1 MFLVLYPLSQA
12 LRYITGAQGD
22 TEDEVETTADD
33 IDNNT
38 HDPVVVNGEVIKTM
52 NGPVNRINA
61 NTVINGDSES
71 STPARMVEARNH
83 LFCIDSVE
91 NSECNTPEH
100 RCSAA
105 HQAYT
110 QLN

>member
-12 LRYITGAQGD
+12 LRYITGAQGE
-22 TEDEVETTADD
+22 TEEEDETITDD
-33 IDNNT
+33 IDNNK
-38 HDPVVVNGEVIKTM
+38 HGELVGNGEVNKTM
-52 NGPVNRINA
+52 NGPVNRINTDA
-61 NTVINGDSES
+61 VMNGDSES
-71 STPARMVEARNH
+71 STPSRIVEARNQ

-110 QLN
+110 HN